1 VQALNRLFYVE
12 RAADL
17 SMLVYEGGQI
27 PRIHGGGGAYRTCTL
42 TFRAP
47 CFHSDDDRVGRL
59 VLIAARLRSAGRRDE
74 TPSELTRLFL
84 ITPKKSRS
92 ASLTKLVASDLALQR
107 STMYCSVRLGRVPIF
122 VEFSCIR
129 VLGLWLC
136 GSYVWKY
143 NL

>member
-1 VQALNRLFYVE
+1 
-12 RAADL
+12 
-17 SMLVYEGGQI
+17 VYEGGQI

-107 STMYCSVRLGRVPIF
+107 STMYCSVRLGRVRIF

-129 VLGLWLC
+129 VLL
-136 GSYVWKY
+136 GSGCVEAMRG
-143 NL
+143 NMTSNSCCPSRLVANNFSRA